1 MKTYQNKDIC
11 TKCGGRCCKYLPG
24 GVSPA
29 DLTEVTKESLLRLLQ
44 TGKYAIDWWEGDY
57 PEYFIRPAI
66 KNCSSIFDPAWGG
79 ECVFLTDIGCELPP
93 KERPYQCRML
103 EPVSEGKRCVKHGG
117 DKETVKNMWK
127 PYNGLIK
134 SIGEKIKKGEA

>member
-11 TKCGGRCCKYLPG
+11 TKCGGGCCKQLPG

-29 DLTEVTKESLLRLLQ
+29 DLTEVTKESLLKLLQ

-66 KNCSSIFDPAWGG
+66 KNCSSIFDPTWGG
-79 ECVFLTDIGCELPP
+79 ECVFLTDIDILLIGSIL
-93 KERPYQCRML
+93 
-103 EPVSEGKRCVKHGG
+103 CVL
-117 DKETVKNMWK
+117 
-127 PYNGLIK
+127 YNNTSLIK
-134 SIGEKIKKGEA
+134 TFTFKD